1 MKTNTLSILSRKI
14 LHVAGF
20 ATLCVVGSFVVG
32 IQTAGEV
39 HPFTASQAD
48 EITANGVALSAIAE
62 SGDIDGSGELDLQ
75 DVIGI
80 LEIVQGYETPTL
92 LQLKADPNGD
102 NRLTVEDAL
111 RVLRTLAVR

>member
-1 MKTNTLSILSRKI
+1 MKTNTLSILSHKF
-14 LHVAGF
+14 LHIAGF
-20 ATLCVVGSFVVG
+20 ALLCVAGSFVLGV
-32 IQTAGEV
+32 QTAGEV
-39 HPFTASQAD
+39 HPFTTSQPG
-48 EITANGVALSAIAE
+48 EITANGIPLSTIVA

-80 LEIVQGYETPTL
+80 LEIVQGYEAPSP

>member
-1 MKTNTLSILSRKI
+1 MKTNTLSILSHKF

-20 ATLCVVGSFVVG
+20 TLVCVVGSFVIG

-39 HPFTASQAD
+39 HPFTTSQAD
-48 EITANGVALSAIAE
+48 EITANGVALSQIAQ

-80 LEIVQGYETPTL
+80 LEIVQGYETPSP

-111 RVLRTLAVR
+111 RVLRTLSLR